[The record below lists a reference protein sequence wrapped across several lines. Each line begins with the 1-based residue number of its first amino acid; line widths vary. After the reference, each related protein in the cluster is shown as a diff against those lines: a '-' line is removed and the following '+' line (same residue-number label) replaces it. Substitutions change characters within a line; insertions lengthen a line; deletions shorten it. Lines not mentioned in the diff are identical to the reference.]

1 MPQSYVSEPETP
13 KITEVSCSSEV
24 STSGFQNQT
33 KKRDRWMNTQ
43 TKVLV
48 YWWNKYSNDLETA
61 SKIAQLMG

>member
-1 MPQSYVSEPETP
+1 MAQSYVSEPETP
-13 KITEVSCSSEV
+13 KITEALCSSEV